1 MAEICAEQRHFE
13 GVLGDQNAGRPS
25 RQPGDKKGVYRRGM
39 IGDEEARAGG
49 QRLAALKV
57 QAEQQP
63 GVEVENRHHHQVQQ
77 RFHRQAL
84 ALGFQDVVP
93 RILAAVAARLSVAYP
108 LAINLRA
115 A

>member
-1 MAEICAEQRHFE
+1 
-13 GVLGDQNAGRPS
+13 
-25 RQPGDKKGVYRRGM
+25 M
-39 IGDEEARAGG
+39 IGDEEARSRG

-63 GVEVENRHHHQVQQ
+63 GIEVEDRRHQQVQQ
-77 RFHRQAL
+77 RFHRQTL